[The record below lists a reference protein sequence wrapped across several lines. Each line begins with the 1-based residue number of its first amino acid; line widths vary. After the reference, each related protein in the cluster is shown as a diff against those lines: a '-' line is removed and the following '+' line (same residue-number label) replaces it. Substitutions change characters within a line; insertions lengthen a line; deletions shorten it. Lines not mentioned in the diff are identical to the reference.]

1 MNWSIKIISKTL
13 MTKISHISW
22 GGYDKGFYG
31 IFNYMSIFSV
41 GADADSNEDIYYSDI
56 VAKTF
61 TAYSSSLYN
70 RSSFVTDYYYT
81 KRDIKS
87 K

>member
-1 MNWSIKIISKTL
+1 MFIALVFIVGVGHLIL
-13 MTKISHISW
+13 
-22 GGYDKGFYG
+22 
-31 IFNYMSIFSV
+31 IFNYVSIFSV
-41 GADADSNEDIYYSDI
+41 GADASSNEDIYYSDI

-81 KRDIKS
+81 KRDIENK
-87 K
+87 